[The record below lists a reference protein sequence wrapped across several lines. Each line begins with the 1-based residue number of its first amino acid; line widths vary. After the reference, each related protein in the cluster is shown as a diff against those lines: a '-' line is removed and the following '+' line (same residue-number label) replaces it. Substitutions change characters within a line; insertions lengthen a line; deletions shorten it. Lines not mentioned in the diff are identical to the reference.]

1 MLRSLRMAATYPH
14 VRVEGSPLERGRQYG
29 EQARERVRAS
39 VDAYGEVFGHWAG
52 WPWRRVTEEARRYEA
67 PIAEFS
73 PSYID
78 ELRGIAEGSGVPFK
92 DVLAINVRTEVMFS
106 AKARQAAASR
116 NGAEGRSRE
125 SEAAAR
131 PRSRDFPR
139 GECSSFAVLPEASAS
154 GGTLV
159 GQNWDWLPHSFDT
172 VVVLEA
178 LRDDGPDFVTIV
190 EAGLLAKTGL
200 NSSGIGLATNALVTD
215 ADRGEPGVPYHVVL
229 RAILDAETITDAL
242 AAMQRRPRASSAGY
256 LIAHEDGLAVYVES
270 APGDFTNLHL
280 VFPEQGVLLHTNH
293 FISNEQPGRDVSI
306 WAMPDSPFRLERL
319 RSLTESA
326 ERPLSVET
334 FTDVLCDHAGH
345 PFGICS
351 HRDLRVPEADQGATV
366 VSVVMELDRRRV
378 SIADGPPCEAEYRV
392 VDYDAFLSKL
402 PVVRAAESLA

>member
-1 MLRSLRMAATYPH
+1 MAATYPH

-52 WPWRRVTEEARRYEA
+52 WPWRRVIEESRRYEA

-73 PSYID
+73 PTYVD

-106 AKARQAAASR
+106 AKARQAA
-116 NGAEGRSRE
+116 
-125 SEAAAR
+125 EAIR
-131 PRSRDFPR
+131 QR
-139 GECSSFAVLPEASAS
+139 GECSSFAVLPEASAT
-154 GGTLV
+154 GGMLV

-178 LRDDGPDFVTIV
+178 LQDDGPDFVTVV

-200 NSSGIGLATNALVTD
+200 NSAGIGLATNALVTD

-229 RAILDAETITDAL
+229 RAILDAETTTDAL
-242 AAMQRRPRASSAGY
+242 AAIQRQPRASSAGY

-270 APGDFTNLHL
+270 APGDYTNLHL

-293 FISNEQPGRDVSI
+293 FISNGQPGQDVSV

-319 RSLTESA
+319 RSLTASA

-334 FTDVLCDHAGH
+334 FTDVLRDHAGH

-378 SIADGPPCEAEYRV
+378 SIADGPPCTAEYRV
-392 VDYDAFLSKL
+392 LDYDAFLSKL
-402 PVVRAAESLA
+402 PDVRAAESLA